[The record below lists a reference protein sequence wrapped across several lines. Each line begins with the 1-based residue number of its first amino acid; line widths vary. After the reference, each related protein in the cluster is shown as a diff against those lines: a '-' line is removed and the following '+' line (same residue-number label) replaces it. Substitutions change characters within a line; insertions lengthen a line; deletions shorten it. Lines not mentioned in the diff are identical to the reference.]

1 MTIVSLSLL
10 IDRASLKAQRKKKK
24 QLSLKPILWSR
35 GFKATVGNWSTNT
48 MALESPA
55 LSTCWW
61 LLTLTLSLIS
71 LQQQQCFEEGGLATC
86 LTCRAVP
93 CRDLHQGSCS
103 SSQPQTGCCLCGPAE
118 LTSEVREVQTA
129 SFSLLVNVRF
139 FSKHLLINTTELI
152 SLPAASV
159 RITPSAGLCVV
170 LSQGDC
176 GLSRNARPLYS
187 LEQHC
192 VPLSRGANHLT
203 INPRIFWFRIKIVS
217 YCLAESRPRFPTIA
231 RFTVEQWLSTTWCIW
246 WPSLR

>member
-1 MTIVSLSLL
+1 M
-10 IDRASLKAQRKKKK
+10 
-24 QLSLKPILWSR
+24 
-35 GFKATVGNWSTNT
+35 
-48 MALESPA
+48 
-55 LSTCWW
+55 
-61 LLTLTLSLIS
+61 LTLTLSLIS
-71 LQQQQCFEEGGLATC
+71 LQPQQCFEEGGLATC
-86 LTCRAVP
+86 HAVLS
-93 CRDLHQGSCS
+93 RDLYRGSPARCS

-176 GLSRNARPLYS
+176 GLSRNARPLCS
-187 LEQHC
+187 MEQRC

-203 INPRIFWFRIKIVS
+203 INPRTFWFRIKIVS

-231 RFTVEQWLSTTWCIW
+231 RFTVEQWLSTT
-246 WPSLR
+246 